1 MRLMVEPLM
10 VPPFIGSLNV
20 TVGATVTATSAEPL
34 GGELATTVGGV
45 MSGAACVEK
54 LDVNVL
60 TSALPATSLAAVE
73 TLTVYDV
80 EYASPDAAVNVAV
93 FVAPV

>member
-1 MRLMVEPLM
+1 M
-10 VPPFIGSLNV
+10 VPASIGSLNA
-20 TVGATVTATSAEPL
+20 TDGATVTATSAEPS
-34 GGELATTVGGV
+34 GGEFATTVGGV

-60 TSALPATSLAAVE
+60 TSELPAASLAVVE

-80 EYASPDAAVNVAV
+80 EYARPDAAVKVAV
-93 FVAPV
+93 FVATL